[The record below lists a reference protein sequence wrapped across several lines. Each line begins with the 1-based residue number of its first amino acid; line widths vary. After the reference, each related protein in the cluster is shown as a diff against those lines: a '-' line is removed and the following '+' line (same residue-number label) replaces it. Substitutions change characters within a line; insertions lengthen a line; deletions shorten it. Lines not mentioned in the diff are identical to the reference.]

1 MLWSRGVCE
10 TQGEEMAG
18 LLEGHAKARK
28 AAWAAAGCGLLA
40 AAGLAVPS
48 QRWKLDGNPA
58 PSASQVH
65 AARAQVGQRAAALG
79 REKEKLAAASARLTS
94 LETRAEVLTEQY
106 DKTIVQEQQAA
117 ATYRRALTR
126 LAAARHAE
134 QVSRRQVASLAASEY
149 ETSGGFGTMTA
160 MLGDANGPQAYL
172 NQVSLGKLFA
182 DQRTDVLARHQADRV
197 IATVFRDQ
205 ARSSLTARQAAVR
218 RAARLKAAVQ
228 AAVARQLAAVRETRA
243 LTARLASALASAR
256 THAQSLAAERQAALA
271 AEAAAQA
278 RSAAAG
284 TAASAGPS
292 SGQAPPAP
300 VSGGTAGDIAA
311 NWALSQLGK
320 PYQWGGA
327 GPDTYDCSGLTME
340 AWARAGVR
348 LLHYTGYQWEEGQ
361 HVPLGQL
368 QRGDLLFYATDN
380 SDPATIHH
388 VGIYIGN
395 GEMVDAP
402 YTGADVRI
410 DSIYQPG
417 YPIGAVRP

>member
-1 MLWSRGVCE
+1 MPWAHGVCE
-10 TQGEEMAG
+10 TQGEGMAG

-28 AAWAAAGCGLLA
+28 AAWAAAGCGLLV

-65 AARAQVGQRAAALG
+65 AARSQVSQRAAALG

-94 LETRAEVLTEQY
+94 LETQAEVLTEQY
-106 DKTIVQEQQAA
+106 DKTAVQEQQAA
-117 ATYRRALTR
+117 ATYRSALAR

-134 QVSRRQVASLAASEY
+134 QASRRQVASLAASEY
-149 ETSGGFGTMTA
+149 ETNGGFGTMAA

-182 DQRTDVLARHQADRV
+182 EQRTGILARNQADRV

-205 ARSSLTARQAAVR
+205 ARSSLAARQAAVR
-218 RAARLKAAVQ
+218 RAARLKVAVQ
-228 AAVARQLAAVRETRA
+228 AAVARQLAAVKQTRA

-256 THAQSLAAERQAALA
+256 THARSLAAERQAALA

-278 RSAAAG
+278 RSAG
-284 TAASAGPS
+284 AGPS
-292 SGQAPPAP
+292 SSQAPPAP
-300 VSGGTAGDIAA
+300 VPGGTAGDIAA

-327 GPDTYDCSGLTME
+327 GPDTYDCSGLTMD
-340 AWARAGVR
+340 AWAHAGVR
-348 LLHYTGYQWEEGQ
+348 LLHYTGYQWQEGQ
-361 HVPLGQL
+361 HVPLDQL
-368 QRGDLLFYATDN
+368 QRGDLLFYATNN